1 MEYRMFKTIKSINA
15 TISINASKSD
25 VWQIWSKFTNV
36 ADYIAMIPKSYGIGD
51 KESGLGSCR
60 RCDISEKMQVDERIT
75 AWNEGNSFSMEV
87 YESTG
92 LPLDIMEVD
101 FSVQKIDN
109 NTTQAS
115 MAIRYKMK
123 SIMKFLPTN
132 ILLRKQAEDHL
143 KGLKHHIESGNIIT
157 EDIMK
162 ALSKAA

>member
-1 MEYRMFKTIKSINA
+1 MEHKMFKTVKSINA
-15 TISINASKSD
+15 TMRINASKLE
-25 VWQIWSKFTNV
+25 VWQTWSKFTNV

-75 AWNEGNSFSMEV
+75 SWDEGKSFSMEV
-87 YESTG
+87 YQSTG
-92 LPLDIMEVD
+92 VPIDIMEVD
-101 FSVQKIDN
+101 FSVQEVNN

-123 SIMKFLPTN
+123 GIMKFLPTN

-143 KGLKHHIESGNIIT
+143 KGLKYHIESGDIIT

-162 ALSKAA
+162 ILGKSA